1 MKTILSKE
9 FKAYFT
15 SPIGYVFLAFYL
27 LFFGFYCAGMNVF
40 QQSGNYDYVIN
51 SLTTVLLFTTPLLT
65 MRSLSEERRNKTDQ
79 LLLTAPVKVSDIVL
93 GKYLAAALLLLFAL
107 VLTLIHPIILTILGN
122 VPWPTLLS
130 VYIGYFLLGASLL
143 SISLFMSA
151 LTESQIISAIGS
163 IGVFVALLLV
173 NALASLIPAKAISS
187 LVFILIII
195 AIVCCFIYSS
205 IKDIYITLSIG
216 CVFGIATV
224 ITYKLNTTLFEGLC
238 NKILEWFSL
247 FSRYENFSNG
257 LLDVGSIVYYLS
269 FIFIFLFLTNHTIE
283 KRRWN

>member
-1 MKTILSKE
+1 MKTILTKE

-15 SPIGYVFLAFYL
+15 SPIGYVFLGFYL

-40 QQSGNYDYVIN
+40 QLSGSYDTVIN
-51 SLTTVLLFTTPLLT
+51 SLTTILLFTTPLLT
-65 MRSLSEERRNKTDQ
+65 MRSLSEEKRNKTDQ

-93 GKYLAAALLLLFAL
+93 GKYLAATLLLLFTL

-163 IGVFVALLLV
+163 IGIFVALLLV
-173 NALASLIPAKAISS
+173 NALASLIPAKAFSS
-187 LVFILIII
+187 LIFILVLIL
-195 AIVCCFIYSS
+195 IVALFIYSS

-216 CVFGIATV
+216 CICGIATI
-224 ITYKLNTTLFEGLC
+224 ITYKLNSTLFEGLC
-238 NKILEWFSL
+238 NKILQWFSL
-247 FSRYENFSNG
+247 FSRYENFSTG

-269 FIFIFLFLTNHTIE
+269 FIFIFLFLTNQAIE